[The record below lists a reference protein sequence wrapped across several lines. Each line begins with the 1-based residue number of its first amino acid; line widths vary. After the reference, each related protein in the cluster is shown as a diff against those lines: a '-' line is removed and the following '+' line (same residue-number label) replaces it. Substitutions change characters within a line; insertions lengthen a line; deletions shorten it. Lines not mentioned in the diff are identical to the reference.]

1 MRSELVFVA
10 MDRVKNPFLLCH
22 LVRISSRRFHK
33 SGASMQNTIN
43 GVLERVQIAD
53 SVPADVLLKERAA

>member
-1 MRSELVFVA
+1 MRSDLVFTA

-33 SGASMQNTIN
+33 NGESMQHTIN
-43 GVLERVQIAD
+43 KILDAVTEHDGAAGIA
-53 SVPADVLLKERAA
+53 KTRTAAA

>member
-1 MRSELVFVA
+1 MRSDLVFNA

-33 SGASMQNTIN
+33 NGESMQHTIN
-43 GVLERVQIAD
+43 KILNVVTEQD
-53 SVPADVLLKERAA
+53 SVADVSKSGVQAA

>member
-1 MRSELVFVA
+1 

-33 SGASMQNTIN
+33 SGDSMQHTIN
-43 GVLERVQIAD
+43 KILDAVTEND
-53 SVPADVLLKERAA
+53 SVAKTGEQAA